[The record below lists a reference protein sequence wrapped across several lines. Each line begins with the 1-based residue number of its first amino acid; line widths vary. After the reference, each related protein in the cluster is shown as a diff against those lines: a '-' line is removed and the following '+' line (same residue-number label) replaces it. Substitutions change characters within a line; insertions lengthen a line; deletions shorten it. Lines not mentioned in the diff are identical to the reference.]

1 MSSLFSQPGKAA
13 LITGG
18 GRGIG
23 QAIAWAMAEQGSN
36 IVLASRIK
44 SELEETAEFII
55 STGRRVALIPID
67 LRETRCCCPSGGW
80 LASGGGLWANPIRDC
95 VGSVYDQVR

>member
-1 MSSLFSQPGKAA
+1 MTSLFSLAGKIA
-13 LITGG
+13 LITGA

-23 QAIAWAMAEQGSN
+23 QAMAQQGSN

-80 LASGGGLWANPIRDC
+80 LASGVGLK
-95 VGSVYDQVR
+95 G